1 MNNVLFTG
9 LESKI
14 PKVTVETSVCGL
26 SALKDGEIW
35 IHILFPSCIY
45 FSTFLSSWCN
55 PKCFPA
61 ASRCRFYA
69 PTKRGINTHSC
80 KCCWMSWQD
89 KKAPMSAPCWYS
101 PPETSVLSHYHPQCI
116 TRISQR
122 SVHAFSICKT
132 EFHTKWLPF
141 LRLDRLKPK
150 FLQPGYQTALTL
162 SLWCLWWTKG
172 SADLLM

>member
-61 ASRCRFYA
+61 VSRCRFYA
-69 PTKRGINTHSC
+69 PMKRGINTHSC

-89 KKAPMSAPCWYS
+89 KKAPVSAPCWYS
-101 PPETSVLSHYHPQCI
+101 PPETSESSAIITHNASQGFLKGVCMLSLSARQN
-116 TRISQR
+116 S
-122 SVHAFSICKT
+122 
-132 EFHTKWLPF
+132 
-141 LRLDRLKPK
+141 
-150 FLQPGYQTALTL
+150 TL
-162 SLWCLWWTKG
+162 SGCLSWGWTDWNQNSCSLDTK
-172 SADLLM
+172 LP